1 MLAESTSLRS
11 NGALW
16 AKVASAT
23 IELAQLLATN
33 KIDEASADAIGAE
46 KVREAMLRTQSG
58 SVGAAGGGDGNG
70 EGYAAKYA
78 QLKHAAV
85 RQVDYFPEVGDPRQ
99 QVAKQMGTLIQQAGA
114 AVQGLLGAMPPE
126 HQQALRAWC
135 QQAGVQI

>member
-1 MLAESTSLRS
+1 MLAESTSLRG

-46 KVREAMLRTQSG
+46 KVKEAMLRTQSG
-58 SVGAAGGGDGNG
+58 AVGAAGGGDGG
-70 EGYAAKYA
+70 EGYEAKYA

-85 RQVDYFPEVGDPRQ
+85 QQMDYFPDVGDPRQ
-99 QVAKQMGTLIQQAGA
+99 QLAQQMGTLVQQAGA

>member
-85 RQVDYFPEVGDPRQ
+85 ATPFLVCFICHVRINARQT
-99 QVAKQMGTLIQQAGA
+99 KLI
-114 AVQGLLGAMPPE
+114 VII
-126 HQQALRAWC
+126 RII
-135 QQAGVQI
+135 V